1 MTMFTAYFETGQL
14 RYRSDLEVLNLSEV
28 EDFYKLVPVCSRNW
42 KSSEFRL
49 LVVVE
54 AVDRQDL
61 KTGKLLSMDLEKERG
76 SSYYANTMTAL
87 LPGLLDASWKMYT
100 DWLAVDNETPE
111 VSEVALG
118 VVNFNAAKTYT
129 LEPTARKAMH
139 KKFADRVIHVIDS
152 MKPTHVFVCG
162 DTATVNLLEL
172 LSEQDV
178 PHCEVKRGWVFDL
191 THKNH
196 KFKLVPS
203 LDLETLYNPKANE
216 SADDDDGDSDMADKY
231 ATADLLYFVGRNLV
245 NLFAGRHLYSLKRL
259 RPKAVYVD
267 TVEQFDKVM
276 DLVESPDV
284 EYVGTDTEGASLNV
298 VTNKI
303 FSVQFAVDTKVGYV
317 IPLLHPDTPFD
328 GEELKYVFKRL
339 RKFFGA
345 TKEASLKTLVY
356 INGKFDLRFLRV
368 QLGIPVILHRTYE
381 VNAGE
386 QLLDE
391 NIGLFGGADSGGLRF
406 RKDND
411 KVRTSY
417 QGLMNALC
425 LYENDAYYN
434 LQFSKEDRGNM
445 GAQPLNDPDVLYYC
459 AHDSVAVLAMA
470 RMQIRRAKHTFVR
483 PNFDSKKLVPYYK
496 YFIRHVVLQMGATV
510 QGLSYMEQNGSPI
523 DLEYLTILAGK
534 KSPLLAE
541 INQLNNDMRAF
552 PSVAATEKLLL
563 KSMGR
568 SGGGLLGS
576 VGTAGMFD
584 ISKRDHLHKLFYEV
598 MKLKVVSHTGG
609 GAVAIDKEF
618 INTYSADYKEVATFG
633 QYTKV
638 TKLMSTYVKGWL
650 KKIQVSVDDLARSV
664 LSPGFG
670 FFTIVTGRLNSFKP
684 SLQNVPSRGG
694 TAKIIKRMFRAP
706 KGFLSV
712 NFDYSANEI
721 RGGAILAKDDKLAG
735 AFQDGIDL
743 RKQWIVKPSAELA
756 ASLATRGDVH
766 IQNVKRLF
774 GVWVAKSDPRRNAIK
789 AVVFGLMYGKGAGTL
804 GKDLKKDALNEAM
817 DKRRSIVKQIR
828 ELEKEVS

>member
-1 MTMFTAYFETGQL
+1 MFTQYFENGHL
-14 RYRSDLEVLNLSEV
+14 RYRKDLEDLNIV
-28 EDFYKLVPVCSRNW
+28 DEDAYKLVPICSKNW
-42 KSSEFRL
+42 KSAPIRL
-49 LVVVE
+49 MVIVE
-54 AVDRQDL
+54 SVDRQDL
-61 KTGKLLSMDLEKERG
+61 KTGELLSMVREKERG

-87 LPGLLDASWKMYT
+87 IPGLLDASWQMYV
-100 DWLAVDNETPE
+100 DWLAIDKQEPDAET
-111 VSEVALG
+111 VSLS

-129 LEPTARKAMH
+129 LEPAARKAMH
-139 KKFADRVIHVIDS
+139 KKFADRVLHVIER
-152 MKPTHVFVCG
+152 MQPTHVFVCG
-162 DTATVNLLEL
+162 DTATVNLLEI
-172 LSEQDV
+172 LSEKDV
-178 PHCEVKRGWVFDL
+178 PHCEVKRGWVFNL
-191 THKNH
+191 NYKGHE
-196 KFKLVPS
+196 FKLTPS
-203 LDLETLYNPKANE
+203 LDLETLYNPKAND
-216 SADDDDGDSDMADKY
+216 SADDEDSDSEMSDKY

-245 NLFAGRHLYSLKRL
+245 NLFAGKNLYSLKKL
-259 RPKAVYVD
+259 RPEAVYVD
-267 TVEQFDKVM
+267 TIEKFDEVM
-276 DLVESPDV
+276 DLVENPEV
-284 EYVGTDTEGASLNV
+284 EYIGTDTEGASLNV

-345 TKEASLKTLVY
+345 TKESELKTLVY

-368 QLGIPVILHRTYE
+368 QLDLPVIMHRTYE

-391 NIGLFGGADSGGLRF
+391 NIGLFGGADSGGIRF
-406 RKDND
+406 RKDNE

-425 LYENDAYYN
+425 IYENDAYYN

-445 GAQPLNDPDVLYYC
+445 AAQSLSDPDVLYYC
-459 AHDSVAVLAMA
+459 AHDAVSVLAMA
-470 RMQIRRAKHTFVR
+470 RMQIRRAKHTLVR
-483 PNFDSKKLVPYYK
+483 PNFKSKKLVPYYP
-496 YFIRHVVLQMGATV
+496 YFIRHVVLQMGKTV

-541 INQLNNDMRAF
+541 IQQLNNDMRGF
-552 PSVAATEKLLL
+552 DSVAATEKVLL
-563 KSMGR
+563 KAMGR
-568 SGGGLLGS
+568 SSGGLLGS
-576 VGTAGMFD
+576 VGTSGMFD
-584 ISKRDHLHKLFYEV
+584 ISKREHLHKLFYEV
-598 MKLKVVSHTGG
+598 MKLPVVSHTDS

-618 INTYSADYKEVATFG
+618 IATYSADYKEVATFG

-650 KKIQVSVDDLARSV
+650 KKIQASIDDLARGV

-684 SLQNVPSRGG
+684 SLQNVPSRGP

-706 KGFLSV
+706 KGFLSI
-712 NFDYSANEI
+712 NFDFNANEI
-721 RGGAILAKDDKLAG
+721 RGGAILAADDNLAG

-743 RKQWIVKPSAELA
+743 RKSWIVKPTPELA
-756 ASLATRGDVH
+756 SNLATRGDVH

-774 GVWVAKSDPRRNAIK
+774 GVWVAKSDPRRTAIK

-817 DKRRSIVKQIR
+817 DKRRNLVKQIR